1 VMVSYAVFSRRLL
14 KPVREAV
21 NNLQQ

>member
-1 VMVSYAVFSRRLL
+1 MVSYAIFSRQLL